1 MDQTVANFLQ
11 SGPVHSTSRSH
22 RCAATGYSLFLLQES
37 KSRSAN
43 RIQFTRKQLK
53 DLREWDP
60 SKPVHMCPKSLAV
73 DSFFARFL
81 IDTLKKIQD
90 ELFAKPTLR
99 QRQG

>member
-1 MDQTVANFLQ
+1 MDQTVSKFLQ
-11 SGPVHSTSRSH
+11 SGPLHSTSRSH
-22 RCAATGYSLFLLQES
+22 RCAATGYSKFLLLES
-37 KSRSAN
+37 KSKCIH

-53 DLREWDP
+53 DLRAWDP

-90 ELFAKPTLR
+90 ELFGKPTLR